1 MMKMYQYYLF
11 DLDGTLTD
19 SGRGITNS
27 IKYALKKMGIEEQN
41 MEILQKFIGP
51 PLSEMFP
58 KYYGFSQEETKQ
70 AIVYYREYY
79 RAGGLFENEV
89 YEGIPELLKKL
100 KDDGKNLI
108 VATSKPEKFARRI
121 LEHFQLARYFDYIA
135 GASMDNTRVNK
146 DQVIAYALTE
156 CGIEDKERAVMI
168 GDREHDIFGA
178 KKNGLASI
186 GVLFGFGSRE
196 ELASAGADYIVETP
210 GGIAE
215 I

>member
-1 MMKMYQYYLF
+1 MKMYQYYLF

-19 SGRGITNS
+19 SGKGITNS
-27 IKYALKKMGIEEQN
+27 VKYALKKMGIEEQN

-51 PLSEMFP
+51 PLSETFP

-79 RAGGLFENEV
+79 RAGGMFENDV
-89 YEGIPELLKKL
+89 YEGIPELLEKL
-100 KDDGKNLI
+100 RNAGKNLI
-108 VATSKPEKFARRI
+108 VATSKPEEFSRQI
-121 LEHFQLARYFDYIA
+121 LEHFKLAQYFDYIA
-135 GASMDNTRVNK
+135 GASMDDTRVKK

-156 CGIEDKERAVMI
+156 CRIEDKERAVMI

-178 KKNGLASI
+178 RKNGIASI

-196 ELASAGADYIVETP
+196 ELENAGADYIVETP